1 MKKILSILLSIM
13 AFMLCLVGCNQ
24 VKSTVEFSSYMIG
37 SLIGQEEKT
46 EEDELVERLKSSN
59 ALYAYKIDKQETS
72 ATQIIYV
79 WDNLLRR
86 ELRLDIR
93 QIYLS
98 VPDKDKSVTIQIY
111 EDSTVKI
118 DNKNIDFEAT
128 SDLSFAVLRAIF
140 PKESTVNAKEFRD
153 IFREMAIRLETLEQF
168 GDTEVIAI
176 QTVTSSELLFGNTE
190 DKEVKLVM
198 PLDDT
203 HTKHTY
209 EWVASG
215 GGHQKVY
222 TCGCPSPDIV
232 ELHSDYDE
240 DNFCDVCGWTMDE
253 AEISPNNYLVWFEE
267 WLNDISA
274 DEVKEIKTTTEF
286 IGVAPGRLKDIQ
298 RTTDKTAIAEVIDD
312 YQSIIMTSVS
322 REDAEVEGG
331 GAFTIEFILEGGDTQ
346 KIYFNNGIYDGN
358 VTKPELSSLQYYR
371 VDNIPTLEKYSKVK
385 NSNSFISYRS
395 TFELFTIDDE
405 KVGEFYGLDKFEFVE
420 RGETEI
426 PDGETAIPPEEPTH
440 YLVGDVGTIYIC
452 SDKVFY
458 MINNGQKIYY
468 ELVGEL
474 RFDDLGDYAFDI
486 ITEYIFSLL
495 IDGLK
500 MSDIQR
506 IETVKYAGSIS
517 PIERA
522 PVEYKTSTLAM
533 DIENVYNWLSVLK
546 ENVTKI
552 PVEDDAVLLPGNSV
566 TELYV
571 YTTNN
576 RCFKFSDVGRN
587 YLHFY
592 GTYYEQEGKTPEIVG
607 ETVTYKFESYYDEA
621 QLYIDDE
628 KVKDYTF
635 DFDELVC
642 IEKDFETSGTPYK
655 LVTSIGSL
663 YLYDE
668 THFIRNGVQY
678 EIISEFDFSQIYE
691 NFPMDEEKRLLYKV
705 TIVENRYDKFF
716 DKPTG
721 EYFEAGTVITIHCY
735 PIMDADLVMYINGKR
750 IGIQHSVE
758 GEDGYYIWEY
768 SFTVPEEDI
777 VVTFETSGGM

>member
-1 MKKILSILLSIM
+1 MKKLLTLLLSIM
-13 AFMLCLVGCNQ
+13 TLMLCLVGCNQ

-46 EEDELVERLKSSN
+46 EEDKLVERLKSSD
-59 ALYAYKIDKQETS
+59 ALYAYKIDKKETS
-72 ATQIIYV
+72 TTQIIYV

-140 PKESTVNAKEFRD
+140 PKESTVNAKEFRN
-153 IFREMAIRLETLEQF
+153 IFREMAVRLETLEQF

-198 PLDDT
+198 PVDDT
-203 HTKHTY
+203 HTEHTY
-209 EWVASG
+209 EWVG
-215 GGHQKVY
+215 NEGGHQKVY
-222 TCGCPSPDIV
+222 TCGCEYPDIV
-232 ELHSDYDE
+232 ELHSDNNSDYV
-240 DNFCDVCGWTMDE
+240 CDVCGW
-253 AEISPNNYLVWFEE
+253 
-267 WLNDISA
+267 
-274 DEVKEIKTTTEF
+274 
-286 IGVAPGRLKDIQ
+286 
-298 RTTDKTAIAEVIDD
+298 AID
-312 YQSIIMTSVS
+312 
-322 REDAEVEGG
+322 G
-331 GAFTIEFILEGGDTQ
+331 IL
-346 KIYFNNGIYDGN
+346 
-358 VTKPELSSLQYYR
+358 PELFPEWYHPLIQAYE
-371 VDNIPTLEKYSKVK
+371 EKYPQAGKAKILHYCGTYENGAIVAMLAGSDEGFDDAMWTETVADYDF
-385 NSNSFISYRS
+385 NYSNGNRIRALY
-395 TFELFTIDDE
+395 E
-405 KVGEFYGLDKFEFVE
+405 GEFYTL
-420 RGETEI
+420 T
-426 PDGETAIPPEEPTH
+426 TAYE
-440 YLVGDVGTIYIC
+440 
-452 SDKVFY
+452 
-458 MINNGQKIYY
+458 NGHLTKENIADIHIKW
-468 ELVGEL
+468 
-474 RFDDLGDYAFDI
+474 DDEYVDNVVA
-486 ITEYIFSLL
+486 EYIFSLL
-495 IDGLK
+495 IDGLE

-517 PIERA
+517 PIYRA
-522 PVEYKTSTLAM
+522 PVEYKTSTLAA
-533 DIENVYNWLSVLK
+533 DIENVYNWLSALK

-552 PVEDDAVLLPGNSV
+552 PDVDALLAGSSV

-576 RCFKFSDVGRN
+576 NCFKFSDVGRN
-587 YLHFY
+587 YLYFY

-642 IEKDFETSGTPYK
+642 IEKDFATNGNPYK
-655 LVTSIGSL
+655 LVASIGSL

-668 THFIRNGVQY
+668 KHFIRNDIQY
-678 EIISEFDFSQIYE
+678 EIVGEFDFSRIFDD
-691 NFPMDEEKRLLYKV
+691 FPMNGEKRLLYKV